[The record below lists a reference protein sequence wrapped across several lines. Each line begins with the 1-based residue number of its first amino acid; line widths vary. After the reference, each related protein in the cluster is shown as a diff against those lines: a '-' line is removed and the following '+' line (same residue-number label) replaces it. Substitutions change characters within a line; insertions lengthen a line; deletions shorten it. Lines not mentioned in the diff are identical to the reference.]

1 MKQLN
6 DQRHRIFLLLIL
18 AVLSSEIFAM
28 PLMDPERGPV
38 SAFRQTGEDTFLAHA
53 DWCLDLMENAASEM
67 SVHGVAV
74 VAYIPGE
81 KSMTWVSRMKVVG
94 LLADE
99 NANFLSV
106 AYSKAAEMAAT
117 YRNSGSAD
125 REPLHGEF
133 GYEGGLIE
141 RVGSGYILAVFSGG
155 TGEEDT
161 EIARAGLE
169 ELKTAF
175 SQ

>member
-6 DQRHRIFLLLIL
+6 NQRHLFFLLLIL
-18 AVLSSEIFAM
+18 GVLSSEIYAVTV
-28 PLMDPERGPV
+28 MDPEGRPV
-38 SAFRQTGEDTFLAHA
+38 SGFRQTGEETFLAHA
-53 DWCLDLMENAASEM
+53 DWCLELMENAASEM

-74 VAYIPGE
+74 LAYIPGE
-81 KSMTWVSRMKVVG
+81 KSMTWISRMKVVG

-117 YRNSGSAD
+117 YRNSGSTD

-155 TGEEDT
+155 TGAQDT
-161 EIARAGLE
+161 EIAKAGLE
-169 ELKTAF
+169 ELRTAF